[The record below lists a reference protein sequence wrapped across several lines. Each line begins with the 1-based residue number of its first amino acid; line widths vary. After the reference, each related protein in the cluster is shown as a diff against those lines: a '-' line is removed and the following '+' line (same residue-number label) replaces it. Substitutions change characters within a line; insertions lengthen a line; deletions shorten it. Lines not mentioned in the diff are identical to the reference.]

1 MATNVI
7 DLEKAQTW
15 ANAWR
20 SLEDKSPY
28 VDGLKGW
35 WVPGDDLSQV
45 MAEGAVNSR
54 MYIGLD
60 DGDLKLMIVAVDEAG
75 KDMIDADNGWFIYD
89 FSQRIPPKYDPSSPL
104 N

>member
-1 MATNVI
+1 MATNTI
-7 DLEKAQTW
+7 DLEKAQIW

-45 MAEGAVNSR
+45 LAEGAVNSR
-54 MYIGLD
+54 MYIGMD
-60 DGDLKLMIVAVDEAG
+60 DDELKLMIVAVDGEG
-75 KDMIDADNGWFIYD
+75 NDMIDAEKGWYIYD
-89 FSQRIPPKYDPSSPL
+89 FSKGIPPKGSPSSPL

>member
-1 MATNVI
+1 MATNTI
-7 DLEKAQTW
+7 TLETAQTW

-35 WVPGDDLSQV
+35 WVPGEDLSQV

-60 DGDLKLMIVAVDEAG
+60 EEDLKLMIVAVDEG
-75 KDMIDADNGWFIYD
+75 GNDMIDASKGWYIYD
-89 FSQRIPPKYDPSSPL
+89 FTQHIPPMGSSSSPL